1 VNKKTEIIAKS
12 ICKAIKRRYNSRHK
26 PKQHN
31 GDKAMTNST
40 KDQVIASIMPL
51 ELKGAV
57 LDIREG
63 CAYVELPNGA
73 TLYYDWSTD
82 ELIFEVY

>member
-1 VNKKTEIIAKS
+1 
-12 ICKAIKRRYNSRHK
+12 
-26 PKQHN
+26 
-31 GDKAMTNST
+31 MTNST